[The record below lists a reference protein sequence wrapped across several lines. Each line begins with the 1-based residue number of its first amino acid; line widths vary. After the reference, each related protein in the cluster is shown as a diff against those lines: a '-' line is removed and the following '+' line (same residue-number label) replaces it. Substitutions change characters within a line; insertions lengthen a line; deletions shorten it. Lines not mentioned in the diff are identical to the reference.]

1 MNRIAINIAASTLAL
16 SIGTAVFLSNS
27 ALARPDSP
35 RSAPAQEAIQLH
47 SQAIR
52 SIQQGRL
59 ADALTE
65 IERAVDLS
73 PRDAGYR
80 LLIADIYLKIGRF
93 VAARTTYADVL
104 ELDPPHVRAG
114 LSYALMQV
122 ALGRPQAAVGQL
134 DELAGRAPAADVGL
148 AYALAGMPERA
159 IEILEPAA
167 RQHDSTPRLRQN
179 LALSYAL
186 AGNWQRARAVAAQ
199 DISPAELPR
208 RLQQWAAMARPGGQ
222 SAQVASLLGVNPV
235 ADSGQPVRL
244 ALVQPAVAPAET
256 APVEAYAQAAPAP
269 APAPAPASVPAP
281 AQVFASAAPAP
292 SMPETTVL
300 AYQQPTQTSVSPE
313 PLEPLSLPEPAE
325 SQAEPDWWPTPAAPV
340 EVAQAIEPEVPQV
353 PVPQSVSADEL
364 DVQFAAAAETLTRP
378 NRAIIRTAA
387 VSRPMAPVFR
397 PQAAPTVRPGSD
409 GRFVVQL
416 GAFSNEGNAERAW
429 QESERNYGL
438 GRLQPTTT
446 TINIDGRTLHR
457 VSVSGFASSVDAGR
471 LCASIKSL
479 GGECFV
485 RTNAGDAAIRWAAR
499 YAPDRNRQA

>member
-35 RSAPAQEAIQLH
+35 RSGPAQEAIQLH
-47 SQAIR
+47 SKAIR

-65 IERAVDLS
+65 IERAVELS

-80 LLIADIYLKIGRF
+80 LLLADIYLKSGRF
-93 VAARTTYADVL
+93 EAARTTYADVL

-134 DELAGRAPAADVGL
+134 DDLAGRAPAADVGL

-208 RLQQWAAMARPGGQ
+208 RLQHWAAMARPGGQ

-256 APVEAYAQAAPAP
+256 APLEAYAQAAPASTP
-269 APAPAPASVPAP
+269 APAH
-281 AQVFASAAPAP
+281 VFASAAPAP
-292 SMPETTVL
+292 SVPETTVL
-300 AYQQPTQTSVSPE
+300 AYQQPTQASVSPE

-325 SQAEPDWWPTPAAPV
+325 SQAEPDWWPTPAAV
-340 EVAQAIEPEVPQV
+340 QVAQADEPEAPQV

-397 PQAAPTVRPGSD
+397 PQAAPTVRPVSN

-446 TINIDGRTLHR
+446 TIKIDGRTLHR

-471 LCASIKSL
+471 LCASIRSL

>member
-65 IERAVDLS
+65 IERAVELS

-80 LLIADIYLKIGRF
+80 LLLADIYLKIGRF
-93 VAARTTYADVL
+93 EAARTTYADVL

-134 DELAGRAPAADVGL
+134 DALAGRAPAADVGL

-199 DISPAELPR
+199 DISPAELPG
-208 RLQQWAAMARPGGQ
+208 RLQQWAGMARPGGQ

-269 APAPAPASVPAP
+269 APA
-281 AQVFASAAPAP
+281 QVFGSAAASP
-292 SMPETTVL
+292 SVPETTVL
-300 AYQQPTQTSVSPE
+300 AYQQPTQTAASPE

-325 SQAEPDWWPTPAAPV
+325 SRAEPDWWPTPAAAV
-340 EVAQAIEPEVPQV
+340 QIAQAEEPEVPQV

-397 PQAAPTVRPGSD
+397 PQAAPTVRPVSN

-485 RTNAGDAAIRWAAR
+485 RTNAGDAAIRWAAG
-499 YAPDRNRQA
+499 YGPDRNRQA